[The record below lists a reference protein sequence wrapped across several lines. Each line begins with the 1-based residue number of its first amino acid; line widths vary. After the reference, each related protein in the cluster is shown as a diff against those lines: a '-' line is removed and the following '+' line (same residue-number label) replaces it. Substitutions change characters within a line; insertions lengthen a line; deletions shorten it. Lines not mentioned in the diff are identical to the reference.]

1 MVCTLVCDVVGCREC
16 GLYTG
21 VCDVVG
27 CRECGLYSGVC
38 DVVEC
43 RECGLYTGVSFC
55 RTQGVWSVLWCV

>member
-27 CRECGLYSGVC
+27 CRECGLY
-38 DVVEC
+38 
-43 RECGLYTGVSFC
+43 TGV
-55 RTQGVWSVLWCV
+55 